1 MPQIISNGIKYTNG
15 NPFSGKYEDL
25 EGKPTVFGPSGP
37 KAKEGFVP
45 SPSTTAGT
53 TKYLRE
59 DGTWAVPP
67 DTDTTYSDMKG
78 ATASAAGEHGLAPA
92 PSAGAQNKYLTGGAT
107 YQNVDDH
114 AATFTSTDI
123 DDGSANAWTN
133 VAKLTSG
140 EKHSSIFNKL
150 STMFKNVRYLYR
162 MLGTTDIS
170 GIGDGTV
177 TGAIRELNT
186 GKADFVIARS
196 TFPELTEHIYF
207 YRIGNILFISSYR
220 QGFVNGIDIGQ
231 HIFDIPQDVLTALF
245 GSKRPKSYLMAVQSF
260 QDNKIAFWI
269 YENDISKLYCHVY
282 TPLSAG
288 ENVSALGAG
297 SSVCLN
303 LYG

>member
-1 MPQIISNGIKYTNG
+1 MNNSIIVLIRRIRIYN
-15 NPFSGKYEDL
+15 
-25 EGKPTVFGPSGP
+25 
-37 KAKEGFVP
+37 
-45 SPSTTAGT
+45 
-53 TKYLRE
+53 
-59 DGTWAVPP
+59 
-67 DTDTTYSDMKG
+67 
-78 ATASAAGEHGLAPA
+78 H
-92 PSAGAQNKYLTGGAT
+92 
-107 YQNVDDH
+107 
-114 AATFTSTDI
+114 
-123 DDGSANAWTN
+123 
-133 VAKLTSG
+133 
-140 EKHSSIFNKL
+140 IFWFM
-150 STMFKNVRYLYR
+150 TM
-162 MLGTTDIS
+162 
-170 GIGDGTV
+170 
-177 TGAIRELNT
+177 LNT

-297 SSVCLN
+297 SSVCLD

>member
-1 MPQIISNGIKYTNG
+1 MHRYNC
-15 NPFSGKYEDL
+15 
-25 EGKPTVFGPSGP
+25 
-37 KAKEGFVP
+37 
-45 SPSTTAGT
+45 
-53 TKYLRE
+53 R
-59 DGTWAVPP
+59 
-67 DTDTTYSDMKG
+67 
-78 ATASAAGEHGLAPA
+78 PA
-92 PSAGAQNKYLTGGAT
+92 DRHQ
-107 YQNVDDH
+107 
-114 AATFTSTDI
+114 
-123 DDGSANAWTN
+123 
-133 VAKLTSG
+133 
-140 EKHSSIFNKL
+140 
-150 STMFKNVRYLYR
+150 
-162 MLGTTDIS
+162 
-170 GIGDGTV
+170 
-177 TGAIRELNT
+177 LNT

-207 YRIGNILFISSYR
+207 YRIGNILFISNYR

-245 GSKRPKSYLMAVQSF
+245 GSKRPKSYPMAVQSF